1 VANAVGAVAGSVVVT
16 KEALVYAR
24 ETDGAR
30 AFVTQIEGS
39 NRRFFDIED
48 ACRYAEKIV
57 AQLARES
64 AVASGALAPQVVLE
78 KQTDGALLRIVACAA
93 GNPRLSDP
101 QGNYSL

>member
-1 VANAVGAVAGSVVVT
+1 VA

-30 AFVTQIEGS
+30 VFMAQIEGS
-39 NRRFFDIED
+39 NKRFVEVED

-64 AVASGALAPQVVLE
+64 VIAAGAIAPQVVIE
-78 KQTDGALLRIVACAA
+78 KQTEGALLRIVAHAA

-101 QGNYSL
+101 QGNYAL